1 MSKPTV
7 LMTAGLMRMIQ
18 DQLEANFDVHRYDK
32 AADKDAL
39 LAEIGDKVV
48 GVCHGGHSM
57 HVDGALMDR
66 MPNMKLVSNF
76 GVGYDGVDTDAAR
89 ERGIIV
95 TNTPDVLTEE
105 VADTALGLLIMT
117 VRELPQARDYL
128 HAGRWA
134 KEGDYRLTPHS
145 LRDRSVG
152 IIGLG
157 RIGKAIAKRI
167 EGFGLPISYF
177 GRNKQP
183 DVAYTYYGDP
193 VSLADAVDT
202 LICVTPGTAETQ
214 NMVNG
219 DVLKALGDRGILIN
233 VARGSVVDE
242 PALIAA
248 LKDGTI
254 ASAGL
259 DVMVGEPAINPE
271 LMTIDNLVLLP
282 HVASASVHT
291 RNRMGQLTVD
301 NLLALKS
308 SAAPISPVPE
318 TPFSAWKE

>member
-18 DQLEANFDVHRYDK
+18 DQLEESFDVHRLDK
-32 AADKDAL
+32 ASDPEAL
-39 LAEIGDKVV
+39 LVEIGDKVI

-57 HVDGALMDR
+57 HVDAALMDR
-66 MPNMKLVSNF
+66 LPNLKLISNF
-76 GVGYDGVDTDAAR
+76 GVGYDGVDTTAAR
-89 ERGIIV
+89 ERRVVV

-134 KEGDYRLTPHS
+134 KEGDYRLTPNS

-157 RIGKAIAKRI
+157 RIGKAIATRC
-167 EGFGLPISYF
+167 EAFGLPISYL

-183 DVAYTYYGDP
+183 DVKYTYFSDP
-193 VSLADAVDT
+193 VKLAEAVET

-214 NMVNG
+214 DMINAP
-219 DVLKALGDRGILIN
+219 VLEALGPRGIVIN
-233 VARGSVVDE
+233 VSRGSVVDE
-242 PALIAA
+242 KALKAA
-248 LKDGTI
+248 LKAGTI
-254 ASAGL
+254 AAAGL
-259 DVMVGEPAINPE
+259 DVMVGEPHIDPE
-271 LMTIDNLVLLP
+271 LMTFENMVLLP
-282 HVASASVHT
+282 HVASGSVHT
-291 RNRMGQLTVD
+291 RNRMGQLVVD
-301 NLLALKS
+301 NLLAMKAGTQPL
-308 SAAPISPVPE
+308 SPVPE
-318 TPFSAWKE
+318 TPFEAWS

>member
-18 DQLEANFDVHRYDK
+18 DQLEQNFDVHRLDK
-32 AADKDAL
+32 APDQEAL
-39 LAEIGDKVV
+39 LSEIGDKVI

-57 HVDGALMDR
+57 HVDAAMMDR
-66 MPNMKLVSNF
+66 LPNLKLVSNF
-76 GVGYDGVDTDAAR
+76 GVGYDGVDTSAAR
-89 ERGIIV
+89 ERNIVV

-117 VRELPQARDYL
+117 VRELAQARDYL
-128 HAGRWA
+128 LAGRWA

-157 RIGKAIAKRI
+157 RIGKAIATRC
-167 EGFGLPISYF
+167 EAFGLPISYL

-183 DVAYTYYGDP
+183 DVAYEYYSDP
-193 VSLADAVDT
+193 VALAESVDT

-214 NMVNG
+214 DMVNAA
-219 DVLKALGDRGILIN
+219 VLKALGSRGILIN
-233 VARGSVVDE
+233 VSRGSVVDE
-242 PALIAA
+242 MALKAA
-248 LKDGTI
+248 LKDQTI
-254 ASAGL
+254 AAAGL
-259 DVMVGEPAINPE
+259 DVMVGEPNIDLE
-271 LMTIDNLVLLP
+271 LMTFDNMVLLP

-301 NLLALKS
+301 NLLALKEGTD
-308 SAAPISPVPE
+308 PLSPVPE
-318 TPFSAWKE
+318 TPFRAWS

>member
-7 LMTAGLMRMIQ
+7 LMTAGLMPMIQ
-18 DQLEANFDVHRYDK
+18 EQLEAAFEVHRYDQVT
-32 AADKDAL
+32 DKDAL
-39 LAEIGDKVV
+39 LNDIGDKVI

-57 HVDGALMDR
+57 HVDAALMDR
-66 MPNMKLVSNF
+66 MPNMQLVSNF

-89 ERGIIV
+89 EKGIIV
-95 TNTPDVLTEE
+95 TNTPDVLTDE

-157 RIGKAIAKRI
+157 RIGKAIAKRC
-167 EGFGLPISYF
+167 EGFDLPLSYL
-177 GRNKQP
+177 GRNKQEGI
-183 DVAYTYYGDP
+183 AYTYYSDP
-193 VSLADAVDT
+193 VALASDVDT

-214 NMVNG
+214 NMVNA
-219 DVLKALGDRGILIN
+219 DVLKALGPRGILIN
-233 VARGSVVDE
+233 ISRGSVVDE
-242 PALIAA
+242 AALMAA

-254 ASAGL
+254 AAAGL
-259 DVMVGEPAINPE
+259 DVMVGEPNINPE
-271 LMTIDNLVLLP
+271 LMTFNNLVLLP
-282 HVASASVHT
+282 HVASGSVYT
-291 RNRMGQLTVD
+291 RNQMGQLVVD
-301 NLLALKS
+301 NLLNLK
-308 SAAPISPVPE
+308 AGKAPISPVPE
-318 TPFSAWKE
+318 TPFERWK

>member
-7 LMTAGLMRMIQ
+7 LMTAGLMPMIQ
-18 DQLEANFDVHRYDK
+18 EQLEANFEVHRYDQ
-32 AADKDAL
+32 AADKNAL
-39 LAEIGDKVV
+39 LAEIGAKVV

-57 HVDGALMDR
+57 NVDAALMDR
-66 MPNMKLVSNF
+66 LPNMKLVSNF

-95 TNTPDVLTEE
+95 TNTPDVLTDE

-128 HAGRWA
+128 NAGRWA

-157 RIGKAIAKRI
+157 RIGKAIAKRC
-167 EGFGLPISYF
+167 EGFGLPLSYL
-177 GRNKQP
+177 GRNKQEG
-183 DVAYTYYGDP
+183 VAYTYYSDP
-193 VSLADAVDT
+193 VAMASEVDT

-214 NMVNG
+214 NMVNA
-219 DVLKALGDRGILIN
+219 DVLRALGPRGILIN
-233 VARGSVVDE
+233 ISRGSVVDE
-242 PALIAA
+242 AALLAA

-254 ASAGL
+254 AAAGL
-259 DVMVGEPAINPE
+259 DVMVGEPSINPE
-271 LMTIDNLVLLP
+271 LMNFDNLVLLP
-282 HVASASVHT
+282 HVASGSVHT
-291 RNRMGQLTVD
+291 RNQMGQLVVD
-301 NLLALKS
+301 NLLNLKAGK
-308 SAAPISPVPE
+308 AAISPVPE
-318 TPFSAWKE
+318 TPFARWK